1 MKTAKLSFFEITL
14 FLYLAIAPI
23 AWFASSPIGIYKRIL
38 LVLLLIFSITKIKV
52 ILNKDFLLVLI
63 AYSCL
68 FTSVWINGLDNDLFN
83 FSSGYIEN
91 ILFFIIGCSI
101 ASKDTI
107 INKIAPWTY
116 YILALFCLLTI
127 TNFAIGIPAWTSP
140 SMEMIEEE
148 KNIVILEYDK
158 LYQTGFS
165 WSRSGWGMSTSLY
178 LPLLFLN
185 KIKDQR
191 NYKYILIAFLI
202 IATSL
207 VLSANRSGLLGFLI
221 VVFIIY
227 RNYEINC
234 DYRIIRNFLIFSI
247 VILIILFSSFF
258 IELFRLNSD
267 DISANRLDMY
277 SYLPIMLNLI
287 GFWGLGDG
295 SSFVL
300 LNNLAGLD
308 FQMHNTI
315 FRGIIEYGWLYGIF
329 IVLIMYTIVKRFSKI
344 YKTNRKLAVW
354 GGILVSGI
362 ITSMFEPGSIFGY
375 LGGYSLWWLSYG
387 IFSVQEPSCRKTL

>member
-1 MKTAKLSFFEITL
+1 MGIDGITKLSFFEITL

-140 SMEMIEEE
+140 SMEMISKSDPTSNFCIQSVTKVYSFWPFE
-148 KNIVILEYDK
+148 ILARMN
-158 LYQTGFS
+158 S
-165 WSRSGWGMSTSLY
+165 WTVY
-178 LPLLFLN
+178 A
-185 KIKDQR
+185 I
-191 NYKYILIAFLI
+191 
-202 IATSL
+202 
-207 VLSANRSGLLGFLI
+207 
-221 VVFIIY
+221 
-227 RNYEINC
+227 
-234 DYRIIRNFLIFSI
+234 
-247 VILIILFSSFF
+247 
-258 IELFRLNSD
+258 
-267 DISANRLDMY
+267 
-277 SYLPIMLNLI
+277 
-287 GFWGLGDG
+287 
-295 SSFVL
+295 
-300 LNNLAGLD
+300 
-308 FQMHNTI
+308 
-315 FRGIIEYGWLYGIF
+315 
-329 IVLIMYTIVKRFSKI
+329 
-344 YKTNRKLAVW
+344 
-354 GGILVSGI
+354 
-362 ITSMFEPGSIFGY
+362 
-375 LGGYSLWWLSYG
+375 
-387 IFSVQEPSCRKTL
+387 